1 MPERSSE
8 ATFRTSK
15 GVLVLL
21 EESRDL
27 PLVNFELVLRTGA
40 THDPL
45 TKAGLARLTAR
56 MIRMGSAR
64 INHRAVEE
72 AIDCLGAQLSVQV
85 AMSYVAFQGSVIA
98 RNIEPMFRLLGHLLS
113 HPAIRVGDLQKLKRE
128 TMSELVDMRDN
139 DRALAFTHFRQ
150 ALFGK
155 HPYGRSTLGTEASL
169 RAIGQQDI
177 QRFHRRHYTSANL
190 IVGIAGPLRRPEV
203 ARLVDIYFADLPR
216 GQSLRSDAP
225 EPKIAKGRRVY
236 IVDKPE
242 RTQSQIVI
250 GTLGTHF
257 SDADHDAL
265 QVANA
270 AFGGTF
276 TARLMREVRSTRGW
290 SYGASSRLGH
300 DRRRDAWWMW
310 TFPEL
315 SNTVDCIRL
324 QLELYDALVR
334 DGITK
339 SELSF
344 AKSYLINSYAFE
356 RDTAAKRIDQRMTL
370 QVMGLPDNYYAR
382 YLKRLRAVSLA
393 QANAALKRRLA
404 RDRLV
409 VTVVSTADAI
419 QNDLRQ
425 LPGISALRVLPWNQ

>member
-1 MPERSSE
+1 MPELAPE

-15 GVLVLL
+15 GILVLL

-40 THDPL
+40 THEPL
-45 TKAGLARLTAR
+45 SKAGLARMTAR
-56 MIRMGSAR
+56 MIRKGSTQV
-64 INHRAVEE
+64 NHAALEE
-72 AIDCLGAQLSVQV
+72 AIDRLGAQLSVQV
-85 AMSYVAFQGSVIA
+85 AMSYVAFQGAVIA
-98 RNIEPMFRLLGHLLS
+98 RNIEPMFKLLGHLLRY
-113 HPAIRVGDLQKLKRE
+113 PAFRVSDLQKLKRE
-128 TMSELVDMRDN
+128 ATSELIDMRDN
-139 DRALAFTHFRQ
+139 DRALAFMHFRQ

-155 HPYGRSTLGTEASL
+155 HAYGRSTLGTESTL
-169 RAIGQQDI
+169 RAIGQKDI
-177 QRFHRRHYTSANL
+177 QRFHRKHYTTANL
-190 IVGIAGPLRRPEV
+190 IVGLAGPLRRSEV
-203 ARLVDIYFADLPR
+203 ARLLDIYFADLQPGR
-216 GQSLRSDAP
+216 PLGSDIP
-225 EPKIAKGRRVY
+225 EPKIAKGRRIF

-257 SDADHDAL
+257 SDPDHDAL

-276 TARLMREVRSTRGW
+276 TARLMREVRSKRGW

-315 SNTVDCIRL
+315 SNTIDCIRL
-324 QLELYDALVR
+324 QLELYDTLVR

-339 SELSF
+339 SELAF

-356 RDTAAKRIDQRMTL
+356 WDTAAKRIDQRITL
-370 QVMGLPDNYYAR
+370 QVMGLPENYYAN
-382 YLKRLRAVSLA
+382 YLKRIRAVTLA
-393 QANAALKRRLA
+393 QANAALKRRLS

-409 VTVVSTADAI
+409 VTVVSTAKAI
-419 QNDLRQ
+419 ENDLRH
-425 LPGISALRVLPWNQ
+425 LPGVSTLRVLPWNH